1 MQKKVL
7 SLFFSFVV
15 ALACPICIV
24 PKASAEIIEDISFST
39 SSDSKRSMDDRISE
53 FKAFLDRCLSDEP
66 LEEDEINKIC
76 DGVAEVIKEESH
88 LLKVEGNVI
97 IVGDTHSNLGSIEYC
112 CNKFLEEIEESS
124 IIFLGDYVDR
134 GKFAPKGPNGIKNV
148 AILFK
153 LKTLFPDK
161 VVLLRGNHED
171 KLISERDGLMGECW
185 RNGVFNAFN
194 KINATFDYLSL
205 AAVVNNNTF
214 CVHGGISPEL
224 TPESNSNSS
233 PINEKITPLPKPLPS
248 EIHRMIPLVG
258 DLLWSDP
265 NTEISDYGENKR
277 GAGKAFGENA
287 VNTFLEKNHL
297 TRIVR
302 AHELV
307 PDGYRKMFKGDTV
320 ITLFSAPD
328 YEEKGGNIASIM
340 KIKRE
345 PGGIE
350 KITYENIVYS
360 DRLKM

>member
-1 MQKKVL
+1 MKRKLL
-7 SLFFSFVV
+7 SLFLSVVV

-24 PKASAEIIEDISFST
+24 PKASAEIIEDVSSST

-66 LEEDEINKIC
+66 WEEDEINKIC
-76 DGVAEVIKEESH
+76 DYVAKVIKEESH
-88 LLKVEGNVI
+88 LLKVEGNVM
-97 IVGDTHSNLGSIEYC
+97 IVGDTHSNLGSIECC

-185 RNGVFNAFN
+185 YSGVFNAFN

-205 AAVVNNNTF
+205 TAVVNNNTF

-224 TPESNSNSS
+224 TPESNSNSELS
-233 PINEKITPLPKPLPS
+233 PINEKITPLPKPLS
-248 EIHRMIPLVG
+248 SKIPLVS

-265 NTEISDYGENKR
+265 STEISDYGENKR

-287 VNTFLEKNHL
+287 VNIFLEKNHL

-328 YEEKGGNIASIM
+328 YEMIGGNIASIM

-345 PGGIE
+345 PSGIE

-360 DRLKM
+360 DRLKIQ